1 MHNDVETEK
10 KRSQL
15 TSIQNN
21 VSFVDQEA
29 TGSGNNAPPPQ
40 KKKIPS
46 KPVLTLWGGGG
57 GYRGMLN

>member
-40 KKKIPS
+40 KKKKIPS
-46 KPVLTLWGGGG
+46 KPVLTLWGG
-57 GYRGMLN
+57 YRGMLN